1 MSEDSCPLC
10 APESTRIFYADQLI
24 LGLWD
29 AFPVSPGHAL
39 LVTRR
44 HIPTWFDA
52 TDEEHAELVSG
63 IGIVNGAHDR
73 CTTCSGIDCANT
85 ANDSRS
91 QVNAH
96 R

>member
-10 APESTRIFYADQLI
+10 APESTRIFYAGQLI

-63 IGIVNGAHDR
+63 IGIAR
-73 CTTCSGIDCANT
+73 REIETTTS
-85 ANDSRS
+85 
-91 QVNAH
+91 
-96 R
+96 